1 MEIPYNVYNIY
12 DFHFVENQ
20 HIIDMFDVK
29 KVQSKAGGLYD
40 VLNGLFIDFS
50 LRPAPYS
57 ELPLAFSHLYRSQ
70 SIFKGKNVI
79 YLADRYYGSAEI
91 ISHLECID
99 YHYIIRGKSNFYKKQ
114 VALMKSDD
122 EWIEVEIDE
131 KWRGD
136 SDFHLKPWN

>member
-40 VLNGLFIDFS
+40 VLNGLFIRFFTQ
-50 LRPAPYS
+50 PAPYS

-70 SIFKGKNVI
+70 NIFKGKNVI

-99 YHYIIRGKSNFYKKQ
+99 YHYIIQRKKQ
-114 VALMKSDD
+114 FLQEAGCAH
-122 EWIEVEIDE
+122 EI
-131 KWRGD
+131 
-136 SDFHLKPWN
+136 

>member
-1 MEIPYNVYNIY
+1 
-12 DFHFVENQ
+12 
-20 HIIDMFDVK
+20 MFDVK

-70 SIFKGKNVI
+70 SIFKGKDVI

-91 ISHLECID
+91 ISTLSVL
-99 YHYIIRGKSNFYKKQ
+99 IIIIS
-114 VALMKSDD
+114 S
-122 EWIEVEIDE
+122 EE
-131 KWRGD
+131 KAISIR
-136 SDFHLKPWN
+136 SRLRS